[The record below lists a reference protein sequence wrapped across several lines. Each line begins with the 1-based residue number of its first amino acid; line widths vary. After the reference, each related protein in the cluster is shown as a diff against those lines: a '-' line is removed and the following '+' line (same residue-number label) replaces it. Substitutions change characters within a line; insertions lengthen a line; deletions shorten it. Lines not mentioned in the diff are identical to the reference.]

1 MRFFNPQ
8 RLSVLFFCLPLF
20 SLAQVTTCFEIESI
34 LVHSCA
40 PSGSGEEGL
49 NEMVRFI
56 IGPDPMNT
64 VDLQVTWA
72 TVANPWGGVC
82 QDAQTTQKIAL
93 LNASITS
100 CGFLKEPV
108 NGIIPANSKVLL
120 ISGRDFNPTYNSFA
134 GLTDTVYVIVN
145 CASPNTG
152 NFANY
157 SSSGGLRTLNMQFG
171 PSCNDQATYERSN
184 LSQTTGATVN
194 FAPDGT
200 PSYVN
205 NGCIAPFVPLS
216 AAWTTPA
223 PLCAGDNAI
232 NLNDQITGTPGGT
245 WSGDG
250 VTGNSFDPSG
260 LSGQIPVL
268 YSVGVGDCEVQEE
281 LFIVVNQ
288 GGNATWTSPGVLCS
302 GSGPI
307 DLNPLITG
315 TTGGTWS
322 GTGVTGNTFNP
333 ALLSGNIDVTYTV
346 GGGTCQGELTQQVQ
360 VIEELLPPVLSG
372 ITTYCSGTT
381 ITPITATGASSSVFS
396 WYSDEALTNLV
407 NTGNT
412 FTPDAVTTTYYV
424 TQAVGDCISAANDI
438 IITVGATPTLTLSAT
453 TVTFCAQTQ
462 PLITATSD
470 GTINWFSDQALTI
483 LVTSGSSFEPAPGD
497 GLVFYVQAGEGDC
510 VSPVQTVTLIEQPLI
525 TAEITSNGP
534 LLLCSGTI
542 VLSSSQS
549 VGNVWSTA
557 ETTTSINV
565 SVAGT
570 YTLTVTGACN
580 TASTSV
586 TVSGIP
592 VQTDFS
598 ADETEGTAP
607 LIVNF
612 QEQSVGSQT
621 CNWFIN
627 GAEATIQNNVPYTFG
642 VEGTYIVKL
651 VCSNSSG
658 CSDSTTR
665 TIIVN
670 SLNLGILVP
679 NSFTPNGDGFNN
691 IFKASGTGIPEF
703 RGMIFNRWG
712 SEIFSW
718 EGIDSGWDG
727 SYKGQS
733 APEGVYFF
741 LMEGVDDSGKAV
753 EKTGSVT
760 VLR

>member
-1 MRFFNPQ
+1 
-8 RLSVLFFCLPLF
+8 
-20 SLAQVTTCFEIESI
+20 
-34 LVHSCA
+34 
-40 PSGSGEEGL
+40 
-49 NEMVRFI
+49 
-56 IGPDPMNT
+56 
-64 VDLQVTWA
+64 
-72 TVANPWGGVC
+72 
-82 QDAQTTQKIAL
+82 
-93 LNASITS
+93 
-100 CGFLKEPV
+100 
-108 NGIIPANSKVLL
+108 
-120 ISGRDFNPTYNSFA
+120 
-134 GLTDTVYVIVN
+134 
-145 CASPNTG
+145 
-152 NFANY
+152 
-157 SSSGGLRTLNMQFG
+157 
-171 PSCNDQATYERSN
+171 
-184 LSQTTGATVN
+184 
-194 FAPDGT
+194 
-200 PSYVN
+200 
-205 NGCIAPFVPLS
+205 
-216 AAWTTPA
+216 
-223 PLCAGDNAI
+223 
-232 NLNDQITGTPGGT
+232 
-245 WSGDG
+245 
-250 VTGNSFDPSG
+250 
-260 LSGQIPVL
+260 
-268 YSVGVGDCEVQEE
+268 
-281 LFIVVNQ
+281 
-288 GGNATWTSPGVLCS
+288 
-302 GSGPI
+302 
-307 DLNPLITG
+307 
-315 TTGGTWS
+315 
-322 GTGVTGNTFNP
+322 
-333 ALLSGNIDVTYTV
+333 
-346 GGGTCQGELTQQVQ
+346 
-360 VIEELLPPVLSG
+360 
-372 ITTYCSGTT
+372 
-381 ITPITATGASSSVFS
+381 
-396 WYSDEALTNLV
+396 
-407 NTGNT
+407 
-412 FTPDAVTTTYYV
+412 
-424 TQAVGDCISAANDI
+424 
-438 IITVGATPTLTLSAT
+438 
-453 TVTFCAQTQ
+453 
-462 PLITATSD
+462 
-470 GTINWFSDQALTI
+470 
-483 LVTSGSSFEPAPGD
+483 
-497 GLVFYVQAGEGDC
+497 LVFYVQAGEGDC

-549 VGNVWSTA
+549 AGNVWSTA
-557 ETTTSINV
+557 ETTASINV

-760 VLR
+760 LLR